1 MAHVI
6 AVQGIQGGSGATS
19 VCAGL
24 AVALNELGHR
34 TLALDFCESNQLG
47 SLFGLPLDNTSGLLQ
62 AALAGSIQD
71 YLLESAEGYPFLPF
85 GRLPRTQ
92 QTSVLATLP
101 TLLDPLFAS
110 LLAMDERII
119 LIDLSTVPT
128 PWHDWVYQHAAVVLN
143 VLQPEPR
150 LVNGLLRYAE
160 YQRVD
165 QEAAGALSMVLV
177 NGIAPHLDLTR
188 DSVLYLKAQLHADT
202 LVPVMIFRDQ
212 HISEAFA
219 LQLPL
224 RTFQQQAYAVQNF
237 DTLAIWL
244 CRTLA
249 DLPARAGS

>member
-6 AVQGIQGGSGATS
+6 AIQGIHGGSGATS
-19 VCAGL
+19 ICAGL

-34 TLALDFCESNQLG
+34 TLALDFCENNHLG
-47 SLFGLPLDNTSGLLQ
+47 QLFGLAPDHTAGLLQ
-62 AALAGSIQD
+62 AVVAGTLQD

-85 GRLPRTQ
+85 GRLPRAQ
-92 QTSVLATLP
+92 QTDVLAVLP
-101 TLLDPLFAS
+101 TVLESLFAP
-110 LLAMDERII
+110 LLAMNERIV
-119 LIDLSTVPT
+119 LIDLSSVPT
-128 PWHDWVYQHAAVVLN
+128 LWHSWVYQHAAVVLN

-165 QEAAGALSMVLV
+165 QETAGALSMVLV

-188 DSVLYLKAQLHADT
+188 DSVLYLKAQLHTDS

-212 HISEAFA
+212 HVSEAFA
-219 LQLPL
+219 LQQPL
-224 RTFQQQAYAVQNF
+224 RTFQSQSYAAQNF

-249 DLPARAGS
+249 DLPTKVRS